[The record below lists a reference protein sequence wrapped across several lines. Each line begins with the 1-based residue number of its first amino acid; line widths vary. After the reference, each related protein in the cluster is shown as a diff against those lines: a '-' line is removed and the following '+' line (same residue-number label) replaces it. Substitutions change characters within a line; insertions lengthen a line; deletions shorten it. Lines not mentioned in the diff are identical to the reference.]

1 MALLAAN
8 VLGGSTAPAGVEAW
22 VVTEGGALQLTAM
35 VVAVVGLGF
44 LEELEVAPGTPL
56 PEETGV
62 VGLLTE
68 GRDLGGPIIP
78 LPEGVGGADF
88 ATAVDVV
95 LLGPAL
101 CKRSLMRPSFWW
113 PFPPL
118 PLLAFPGEDEGVVVL
133 EGDVS
138 GVGVGLEGAAVEV
151 AGLLVELI
159 FFRDQC
165 DQLEIFKAT

>member
-1 MALLAAN
+1 MA
-8 VLGGSTAPAGVEAW
+8 EI
-22 VVTEGGALQLTAM
+22 
-35 VVAVVGLGF
+35 F
-44 LEELEVAPGTPL
+44 LEFCEKQLARLTVAAF
-56 PEETGV
+56 
-62 VGLLTE
+62 
-68 GRDLGGPIIP
+68 D
-78 LPEGVGGADF
+78 
-88 ATAVDVV
+88 V

-118 PLLAFPGEDEGVVVL
+118 PLLAFPGDDEGVVVL

-159 FFRDQC
+159 FFFQERQGHKEFRFC
-165 DQLEIFKAT
+165 QHVFRTVGAKIAFSSQKRC

>member
-1 MALLAAN
+1 M
-8 VLGGSTAPAGVEAW
+8 
-22 VVTEGGALQLTAM
+22 
-35 VVAVVGLGF
+35 
-44 LEELEVAPGTPL
+44 

-118 PLLAFPGEDEGVVVL
+118 PLLAFPGDDEGVVVL

-159 FFRDQC
+159 FFFQERQGHKD
-165 DQLEIFKAT
+165 FKFCQHVFRTVGAKIAFSSQKRC

>member
-1 MALLAAN
+1 MILL
-8 VLGGSTAPAGVEAW
+8 
-22 VVTEGGALQLTAM
+22 
-35 VVAVVGLGF
+35 
-44 LEELEVAPGTPL
+44 
-56 PEETGV
+56 EETGV

-78 LPEGVGGADF
+78 LPEGVGG
-88 ATAVDVV
+88 AVDVV

-118 PLLAFPGEDEGVVVL
+118 PLLLAFPGEDEGVVVVL

-138 GVGVGLEGAAVEV
+138 GVGVGVEGAAVEV

-159 FFRDQC
+159 FFRDEPGPRTSNFINTSFE
-165 DQLEIFKAT
+165 L

>member
-1 MALLAAN
+1 M
-8 VLGGSTAPAGVEAW
+8 
-22 VVTEGGALQLTAM
+22 
-35 VVAVVGLGF
+35 
-44 LEELEVAPGTPL
+44 

-68 GRDLGGPIIP
+68 GRDLGGPIIR

-88 ATAVDVV
+88 ATAGDVV

-138 GVGVGLEGAAVEV
+138 GVGVGVEGAAGAAV

-159 FFRDQC
+159 FFFQERQGHKEFRFC
-165 DQLEIFKAT
+165 QHVSRTVGAKIAFSSQKRC